1 MDLED
6 YLEKGTPLMASL
18 QSLSSVVLDSAKT
31 KSKYK
36 NILHLV
42 TFVCAA
48 LSIFLN
54 SYWLYI
60 LAIIALLSEL
70 SSWFLSLSIE
80 GKKSL
85 GQEILRLNILQQAF
99 GTNMVVD
106 IAYLKSKVDKSEY
119 SKAEKFENQAY
130 YATKNT
136 KPEKRLV
143 EIIQESCFW
152 SQHLYQSCQS
162 RAIVFSI
169 TLVVIIIVLVITGL
183 TLIGTDSNY
192 SIPRLSV
199 LFLTFVPLWSS
210 IDSALSFSSASSKLK
225 NIDQRLNNMDYEQS
239 SILSIFAEYNV
250 ITSKTPLIPQ
260 KIYESEQAKLNSL
273 WNERVEQ

>member
-1 MDLED
+1 
-6 YLEKGTPLMASL
+6 MASL
-18 QSLSSVVLDSAKT
+18 QSLSSVVLDSAKA

-60 LAIIALLSEL
+60 LAVIALLSEL

-136 KPEKRLV
+136 EPEKRLV

-162 RAIVFSI
+162 R
-169 TLVVIIIVLVITGL
+169 GC
-183 TLIGTDSNY
+183 
-192 SIPRLSV
+192 R
-199 LFLTFVPLWSS
+199 SS
-210 IDSALSFSSASSKLK
+210 CDI
-225 NIDQRLNNMDYEQS
+225 
-239 SILSIFAEYNV
+239 
-250 ITSKTPLIPQ
+250 
-260 KIYESEQAKLNSL
+260 
-273 WNERVEQ
+273 